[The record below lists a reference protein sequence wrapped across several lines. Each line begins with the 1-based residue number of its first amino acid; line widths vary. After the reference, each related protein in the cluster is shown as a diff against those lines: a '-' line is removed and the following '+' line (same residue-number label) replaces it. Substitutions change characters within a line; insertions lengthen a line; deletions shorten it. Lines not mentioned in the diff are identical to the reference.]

1 LDKPEDDP
9 YLTGAIKKHRVL
21 TVVQESGK
29 KDHGFVGFKV
39 LHGALYLEFPRP
51 LTHEE
56 DARVVGIDYKL
67 IDEPIVPEK
76 DRVKPGKP
84 AKPQSTH
91 KKPAEPSPPP
101 EPVVQKP
108 KPHEFIVRVRRTAT
122 IEDEIKVKALDQS
135 AAEQQH
141 LSGPKQIVQTGKA
154 VQAEIVKTD
163 ERSPSRSNAGNACNC
178 RGHLQT
184 RLANPWQCT
193 LLPNVKLPRTAS
205 RNHRG
210 GTGWLQVTIQYTSP
224 QVQGRVVDAN
234 HSSHQERVCSTQCSE
249 RQTKTGTAS

>member
-1 LDKPEDDP
+1 MKTIRFGDLVRGSGRPRTVTLWTKPEDDAS
-9 YLTGAIKKHRVL
+9 LTGAIKKNRVL

-39 LHGALYLEFPRP
+39 LPGALYLEFPRP

-135 AAEQQH
+135 AAEQQALERAKH
-141 LSGPKQIVQTGKA
+141 KSFKPGKA

-163 ERSPSRSNAGNACNC
+163 ERKS
-178 RGHLQT
+178 
-184 RLANPWQCT
+184 
-193 LLPNVKLPRTAS
+193 V
-205 RNHRG
+205 
-210 GTGWLQVTIQYTSP
+210 P
-224 QVQGRVVDAN
+224 Q
-234 HSSHQERVCSTQCSE
+234 
-249 RQTKTGTAS
+249 